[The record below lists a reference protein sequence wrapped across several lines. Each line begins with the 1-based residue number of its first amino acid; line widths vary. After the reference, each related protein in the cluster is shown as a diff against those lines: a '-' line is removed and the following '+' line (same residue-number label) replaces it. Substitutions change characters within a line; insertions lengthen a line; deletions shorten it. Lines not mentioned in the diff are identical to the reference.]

1 MTDLTDRMRTCASYM
16 LSCLPI
22 DGDPD
27 APCSIISLRVA
38 QDAVALLIEASNAL
52 TEKIPVPDLGE
63 PVALLPVE
71 PAIDE
76 LNVVKGPGDLW
87 IAPGGQ
93 LPGIQHSGTISPR
106 VCPQCDS
113 RTNKRV
119 YRDKNRLMLA
129 CPVCGN
135 AWQYRSAA

>member
-52 TEKIPVPDLGE
+52 TEKIPVPDLG
-63 PVALLPVE
+63 PPVE
-71 PAIDE
+71 ITPQSVAKRVE
-76 LNVVKGPGDLW
+76 QDLGSQW
-87 IAPGGQ
+87 IAPLGP
-93 LPGIQHSGTISPR
+93 LPTVKHGTISPR